1 MKMKAGTY
9 YVGDPCYVYGED
21 HKEWMNFLEDGVWK
35 VDDEPFDYN
44 GFTCFSGSTMWGDG
58 CYYGSDGFTYPVDA
72 GMIGAIPVEM
82 ADQPRRPDLST
93 IVTFKEDFD
102 CYVENGVIVIGHI
115 RIDTDPRDDEEDD
128 YEDAY

>member
-9 YVGDPCYVYGED
+9 YVGDPCYVYGKD

-35 VDDEPFDYN
+35 VDDEPFNYK
-44 GFTCFSGSTMWGDG
+44 GCTCFSGSTKWGDG
-58 CYYGSDGFTYPVDA
+58 SYYGSDGFTYPVDA

-82 ADQPRRPDLST
+82 ADRPYRPDLSK
-93 IVTFKEDFD
+93 IVTFEEDFD
-102 CYVENGVIVIGHI
+102 CYVKDGVIVIGHI
-115 RIDTDPRDDEEDD
+115 RIDTDPDDEEDD